1 MPKRTSGLRKRAR
14 TTKARPR
21 ARRRKRTKGKGSL
34 EMPSYLLESHP
45 ELGLK

>member
-1 MPKRTSGLRKRAR
+1 MAKRTSGLRKRGKPA
-14 TTKARPR
+14 KARPR
-21 ARRRKRTKGKGSL
+21 ARRAKRAKGKVS